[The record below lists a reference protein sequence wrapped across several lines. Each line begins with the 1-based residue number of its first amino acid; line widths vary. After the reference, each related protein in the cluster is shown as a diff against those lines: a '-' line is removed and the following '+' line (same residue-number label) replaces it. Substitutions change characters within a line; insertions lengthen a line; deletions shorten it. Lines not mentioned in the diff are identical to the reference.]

1 MEKRTSHK
9 KKGIKKYIFL
19 FIVILIIGIYL
30 LKNGSIENLIIYVDI
45 NNKDDY
51 LAEVEIVED
60 EETSTTVT
68 TTYDTEDILLNP
80 GKGMVYYGK
89 TNDSSYDE
97 ITSIG
102 YYRFNWCDIEPEEGE
117 YNWSVIDKAI
127 ESFASSGKKFAFGV
141 KCASSVSTSP
151 QYITPKWVFD
161 AGAEGITSEVT
172 FWQTGETSTQTIP
185 VWTDEIFLEKL
196 HDFIEALR
204 RKI

>member
-68 TTYDTEDILLNP
+68 TTYDTEDVLLNP
-80 GKGMVYYGK
+80 GKGFVLRHSM
-89 TNDSSYDE
+89 DSSYDDVV
-97 ITSIG
+97 SIV

-117 YNWSVIDKAI
+117 YNWDIIDKKI
-127 ESFASSGKKFAFGV
+127 EECISRREKICFWHQKCSFY
-141 KCASSVSTSP
+141 KC
-151 QYITPKWVFD
+151 
-161 AGAEGITSEVT
+161 
-172 FWQTGETSTQTIP
+172 
-185 VWTDEIFLEKL
+185 
-196 HDFIEALR
+196 
-204 RKI
+204 